1 MSSAHRIAA
10 TLASHLGIPN
20 DRHTMCRLRRR
31 LAMSFGWLTQN
42 CIINDRRKHLL
53 CEIKQ
58 AAGTNSPKIC
68 RFLGSGEG
76 DDRCVARLGG

>member
-1 MSSAHRIAA
+1 
-10 TLASHLGIPN
+10 
-20 DRHTMCRLRRR
+20 
-31 LAMSFGWLTQN
+31 MSFGWLTQN

-58 AAGTNSPKIC
+58 AAGTNSPKTC